1 MGPTRKRDL
10 TAAVLGTAVVG
21 YLLVVLL
28 YRWFPPITVWTGL
41 SLLVFGVAEAVWGR
55 YVRAKI
61 SDGEIGDG
69 PGWLHPLSV
78 ARSLVIAK
86 ASAWVGA
93 LALGWWVGVLVY
105 LLPRR
110 SWLRVAGEDTAGTA
124 VAAVS
129 ALALVIAALWLHI
142 AASRRGIRPSMARA
156 SRVSSARWR
165 RSSCT
170 GPSRRRA
177 ISPGENRRSTAT
189 RGATSARYSRAMTD
203 LSRGARLYRPEVTTR
218 VAVLRRFS
226 PGLIARS
233 GLTEPG

>member
-10 TAAVLGTAVVG
+10 TAAVVGTAVVG
-21 YLLVVLL
+21 YLLVLLL

-41 SLLVFGVAEAVWGR
+41 SLLAVAVAEVAWGR

-69 PGWLHPLSV
+69 PGWLHPLAV

-93 LALGWWVGVLVY
+93 LVLGWWVGVLVY

-110 SWLRVAGEDTAGTA
+110 SWLRVAGEDTRGTA

-129 ALALVIAALWLHI
+129 ALALVVAALWLQHCCK
-142 AASRRGIRPSMARA
+142 SPPDSTERGEGA
-156 SRVSSARWR
+156 
-165 RSSCT
+165 
-170 GPSRRRA
+170 
-177 ISPGENRRSTAT
+177 EN
-189 RGATSARYSRAMTD
+189 
-203 LSRGARLYRPEVTTR
+203 
-218 VAVLRRFS
+218 
-226 PGLIARS
+226 
-233 GLTEPG
+233 